1 MCLMCEEQELYDL
14 YLEQLERAR
23 LAALGEAR
31 APDAN
36 WMWPSFAQPAGAAA
50 AVPAAAAAA
59 PAPRAGSSAFV
70 CDSPGE

>member
-23 LAALGEAR
+23 LAALGETR

-36 WMWPSFAQPAGAAA
+36 WMWPGFAQPAGAPAPQ
-50 AVPAAAAAA
+50 PAAAET
-59 PAPRAGSSAFV
+59 PAPRTNKSAFV
-70 CDSPGE
+70 CDTPGE